1 MYFQSRRRRQSF
13 QRACHEASGTSE
25 ASCTLRVYHT
35 PHTYTCI
42 YIHAQFAHTYRHIHI
57 NEHSDPDANICM
69 SQHVN
74 WSSMPATRPAV
85 TSDASY
91 AVRVIAKDQRSSSLL
106 KLRDLASR
114 LHQMQSSEV
123 DPKLGWWIFIFPL
136 ASSIIPKSRASGQLY
151 GEIVHFPW
159 LSKRI
164 PS

>member
-1 MYFQSRRRRQSF
+1 M
-13 QRACHEASGTSE
+13 HIHT
-25 ASCTLRVYHT
+25 CTIC
-35 PHTYTCI
+35 TYI
-42 YIHAQFAHTYRHIHI
+42 QAHTHKWAFR
-57 NEHSDPDANICM
+57 PDANICM

-74 WSSMPATRPAV
+74 WSSVPATRPAV

-136 ASSIIPKSRASGQLY
+136 ASSIVHLHVKSSSWIRPKPSFQFFLQIQESKRFSSLEGREKPRDNGLTKSRASGQLY
-151 GEIVHFPW
+151 GEIVHFP
-159 LSKRI
+159 
-164 PS
+164 